1 MDMGKL
7 NNNRRPGHKNNNIL
21 WFIEICCI
29 SIGCQAVY
37 IYIYIYIYISLDL
50 IDEDDLL
57 ALFLYPI
64 IGLL

>member
-1 MDMGKL
+1 M
-7 NNNRRPGHKNNNIL
+7 
-21 WFIEICCI
+21 
-29 SIGCQAVY
+29 VY
-37 IYIYIYIYISLDL
+37 RNMLYFHRMSSCVHIYISFDL

>member
-7 NNNRRPGHKNNNIL
+7 NNNRHPGHKNNNIL

-37 IYIYIYIYISLDL
+37 IYIYISFDL